1 MLRGDRTRLRQ
12 ILNTVLSNAVKF
24 TDNGQIVLRVQVVNR
39 DDERIEVRWQVAD
52 SGVGIRQED
61 QKFLFEPFYQTVGN
75 TNVIAGTGLG
85 LSICQR
91 LAALMN
97 GSIGVVSAP
106 GLGSSF
112 TLNLPLEL
120 AHAAAGFPSTA
131 RLLPEMVHV
140 FSPSHEMA
148 EYIASWLRSWGAKT
162 QTGRHGLDVLNPD
175 DVLLEVYPHERHE
188 KLLEWE
194 GPRVILSAE
203 TGAEI
208 AAPNHWHV
216 SPNDL
221 KGIFEAV
228 SQAQGVVQSSGLSTE
243 SNLRKQLNL
252 RVLVAEDNVINQLI
266 LKDQLEE
273 LGCSVRLASDGQEA
287 LLSWQGSEFD
297 VILSDINMPRLNG
310 YELARELRRLGCGI
324 PIIGA
329 TANAMRDESDR
340 CLEAGMQ
347 QLLVKPFSLNALF
360 NCLQNYERKPDS
372 VV

>member
-1 MLRGDRTRLRQ
+1 
-12 ILNTVLSNAVKF
+12 
-24 TDNGQIVLRVQVVNR
+24 
-39 DDERIEVRWQVAD
+39 
-52 SGVGIRQED
+52 
-61 QKFLFEPFYQTVGN
+61 
-75 TNVIAGTGLG
+75 
-85 LSICQR
+85 
-91 LAALMN
+91 
-97 GSIGVVSAP
+97 
-106 GLGSSF
+106 
-112 TLNLPLEL
+112 
-120 AHAAAGFPSTA
+120 
-131 RLLPEMVHV
+131 MVHV